1 MNLASNT
8 YNSQDEAY
16 LQSRQVLDQR
26 VSKPLSWTRQAT
38 AAVDV
43 DANEVIDGVMDA
55 LAQDTAAQMQLA
67 LINQEFN
74 TVNLWEEDLQQ
85 QYRNLFINLINIS
98 LDSLVQQK
106 VIEPEMK
113 QTMSVEYEQ
122 TLRTVEREW
131 KERLREA
138 LNVSS
143 EFSFIENL
151 YRLQI
156 R

>member
-1 MNLASNT
+1 M
-8 YNSQDEAY
+8 
-16 LQSRQVLDQR
+16 
-26 VSKPLSWTRQAT
+26 
-38 AAVDV
+38 DV
-43 DANEVIDGVMDA
+43 DANEVIDGVIDA